1 MSDLLLSHLDFSSA
15 GVANAAS
22 TALIDKSVTDNPNV
36 YPPADLMTKLVPDM
50 PESAEFSRSLNR
62 AWTSIKTGK

>member
-1 MSDLLLSHLDFSSA
+1 M
-15 GVANAAS
+15 
-22 TALIDKSVTDNPNV
+22 TDNPNV
-36 YPPADLMTKLVPDM
+36 YPSADLMTKLVPDM